1 MEKIILNQLFTYLN
15 THSLLPSNQSA
26 YRPSHSTETALVK
39 VTSDILSALDRGDV
53 SVLTLLDLSAAFDT
67 VDHTILLHSL
77 QHHYGISGTALS
89 WFASY
94 LQGRTQ
100 SVLVNNTFSDPSNL
114 SFGVP
119 RALFW
124 DRFFSS
130 CTPNISPHSLTAILF
145 AISHSQMTH
154 SFTNH
159 ARLPS

>member
-1 MEKIILNQLFTYLN
+1 M
-15 THSLLPSNQSA
+15 
-26 YRPSHSTETALVK
+26 
-39 VTSDILSALDRGDV
+39 

-100 SVLVNNTFSDPSNL
+100 SVLVNNTFSDPANL

-119 RALFW
+119 QGSVLGPILFIMYTKHL
-124 DRFFSS
+124 SS
-130 CTPNISPHSLTAILF
+130 VIDSHSLCNQSFADDTALQIMHAF
-145 AISHSQMTH
+145 HHRSDHSDHTELHYRHQD
-154 SFTNH
+154 
-159 ARLPS
+159 LDD